1 MGANFGAGLFRVAG
15 EALFW
20 LRGGTLVVAAL
31 AWALSWPVILYAPL
45 RRWNAYIGWYGWTL
59 NVAAVLVFIVV
70 AAVPLFFAVQGHP
83 ALTVHAPAPQVP

>member
-1 MGANFGAGLFRVAG
+1 MGVLGNNGLFRVLG

-20 LRGGTLVVAAL
+20 LRGGTLVVASL
-31 AWALSWPVILYAPL
+31 VWVLSWPVILYIPL
-45 RRWNAYIGWYGWTL
+45 RRWNAYIGWYGWSL
-59 NVAAVLVFIVV
+59 NVVAVLVFAVV